1 MSDVEPALTGQD
13 VVEAFKADVED
24 FFEAKH
30 GFELRIETAGF
41 SPKCKGSGSAARI
54 QLPVEMLEKSVESYT
69 DLALLLLVLGH
80 EAAHYLHRHNEH
92 YDESALDYRALEMW
106 ADYFGTKVAMV
117 VMTIG
122 QNTLR
127 RFGDLT
133 GAKSRLDAL
142 ASALATLSG
151 SYFNI
156 TSPNYPSADERVST
170 CISGM
175 LSFFEAQFGLQAGA
189 KGGGAA
195 YRKAM
200 EPRTIIERAL
210 KVQLRLYAN
219 STLAALARTSPSR
232 DDEFQE
238 IKIIAAIHKKI
249 QNGQPA
255 LFEGLKEVQS
265 LWLNLDYDIPDE
277 LRAAIAKK
285 RRELL
290 VNTLGDMG
298 ISPAALQRDPQ
309 VPGSP
314 EDGGLA

>member
-1 MSDVEPALTGQD
+1 MSDVEPVLTGQE
-13 VVEAFKADVED
+13 VVDAFKTDVED

-41 SPKCKGSGSAARI
+41 SPRCKGSGSAARI
-54 QLPVEMLEKSVESYT
+54 QLPMEMLEKSVVSFT

-80 EAAHYLHRHNEH
+80 EAAHYVHRHNEH
-92 YDESALDYRALEMW
+92 YDESALDYRTLEMW

-127 RFGDLT
+127 RFGHLA
-133 GAKSRLDAL
+133 GAKNTGSRLDAL

-156 TSPNYPSADERVST
+156 TSPNYPSAGERVST

-175 LSFFEAQFGLQAGA
+175 LSFFEVQFGLQAGA
-189 KGGGAA
+189 EGGETA

-210 KVQLRLYAN
+210 KVQMRLYAN

-232 DDEFQE
+232 DDEFPE
-238 IKIIAAIHKKI
+238 LKIIAAIHKKI
-249 QNGQPA
+249 QNGQLA

-298 ISPAALQRDPQ
+298 ISPVALQRDP
-309 VPGSP
+309 
-314 EDGGLA
+314 